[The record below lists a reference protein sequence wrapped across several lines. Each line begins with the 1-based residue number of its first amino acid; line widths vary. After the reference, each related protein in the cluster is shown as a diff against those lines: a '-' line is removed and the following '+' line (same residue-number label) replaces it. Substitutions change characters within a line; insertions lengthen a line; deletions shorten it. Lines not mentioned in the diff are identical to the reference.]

1 MTNQEIIAD
10 FEQRYYQLDDFKK
23 SLLAKQTKRQLLI
36 ALAEYRYYSRHT
48 AIQF

>member
-10 FEQRYYQLDDFKK
+10 FERHYYQLDDFKK
-23 SLLAKQTKRQLLI
+23 SLLAKQSKRQLLI